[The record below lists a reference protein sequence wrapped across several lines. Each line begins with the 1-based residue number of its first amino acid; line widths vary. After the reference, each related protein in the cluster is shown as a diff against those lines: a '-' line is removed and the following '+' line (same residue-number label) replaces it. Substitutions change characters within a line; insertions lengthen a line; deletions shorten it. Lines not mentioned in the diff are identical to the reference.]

1 MIGYIMVKACC
12 YCENYVTHFY
22 FKTPLN
28 LSKTNAKLKKWKMFQ
43 IKYGKCF
50 QLFSDEV
57 SNKKSVALVNDG
69 SNLAAK
75 YVQTFVVA
83 FINFCCQRFLVL
95 VIILIFLFQKEQSC
109 GEKKQL
115 RGPHIG
121 FAVGGWVEILDCDQR
136 LKKKVFAV
144 NG

>member
-83 FINFCCQRFLVL
+83 FISSCNYFDFFVL
-95 VIILIFLFQKEQSC
+95 ERVVLWRKKTIKGATHRVC
-109 GEKKQL
+109 GWRLGRDFGL
-115 RGPHIG
+115 RQ
-121 FAVGGWVEILDCDQR
+121 AV
-136 LKKKVFAV
+136 KKKSIC
-144 NG
+144 G

>member
-1 MIGYIMVKACC
+1 MIGYIMVNACC

-22 FKTPLN
+22 FKTPIN

-75 YVQTFVVA
+75 YIQTFVVA
-83 FINFCCQRFLVL
+83 FINFCFQRFLVL

-109 GEKKQL
+109 EKTIKGATHRVCGWRLGRDFGL
-115 RGPHIG
+115 RP
-121 FAVGGWVEILDCDQR
+121 AV
-136 LKKKVFAV
+136 KKKVFAV
-144 NG
+144 KG

>member
-95 VIILIFLFQKEQSC
+95 IIILIFCFRKSSLV
-109 GEKKQL
+109 EKIPIKGDTHWNCCWRL
-115 RGPHIG
+115 CRGNACVCN
-121 FAVGGWVEILDCDQR
+121 FYQ
-136 LKKKVFAV
+136 
-144 NG
+144 